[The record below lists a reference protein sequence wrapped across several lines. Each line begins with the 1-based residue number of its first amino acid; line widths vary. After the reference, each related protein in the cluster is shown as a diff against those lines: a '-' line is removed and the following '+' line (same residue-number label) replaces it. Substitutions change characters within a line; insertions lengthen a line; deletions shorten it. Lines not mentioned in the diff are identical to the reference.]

1 MLREAQ
7 LEAARIVD
15 RAKLDEQ
22 LVRERTEEAI
32 RQFNA
37 YVASFRVLLERQ
49 LAEVDG
55 LQAAARTA
63 APTRPPA
70 MSEIEVGAGGAG

>member
-1 MLREAQ
+1 ML
-7 LEAARIVD
+7 
-15 RAKLDEQ
+15 LD
-22 LVRERTEEAI
+22 TGNTDEAI

-55 LQAAARTA
+55 LQAAARTP
-63 APTRPPA
+63 APNRPPA
-70 MSEIEVGAGGAG
+70 LSEIEVGAGDAG